1 MSGTCR
7 AAAPLIQAGGW
18 RDDVSFMGA
27 VLARLQDR
35 VPGPRWVRPVA
46 NGDEHLLVWD
56 GGRHQEDRL
65 GALAD
70 WADAEWPPVA
80 AGGG

>member
-1 MSGTCR
+1 MSGTRR
-7 AAAPLIQAGGW
+7 AAAPLVLGSGW

-35 VPGPRWVRPVA
+35 LPGLRWVRPVA
-46 NGDEHLLVWD
+46 NRDGHLLVWD

-70 WADAEWPPVA
+70 WADTNWPPA
-80 AGGG
+80 TGGGG